1 MRLPHTSRD
10 LKFSF
15 LPSPLTQNLDK
26 QVNSNINKE
35 SSQSIPPKK
44 SFQKK
49 SLKKNLPKKFL
60 PKKSSQKISPQKILQ
75 KIPPKKSFGKI
86 PWKFQ
91 KKIHRNFQNQ
101 IQKFQKFPNNVQK
114 DKKKFQTISNPNFKF
129 LRFWKYPIPYIA
141 LGGRKPFW
149 ACYQNQSTL
158 TPTACFISTYN
169 IHLTPWLRSVYYTWK
184 MQALNGQT
192 FQI

>member
-1 MRLPHTSRD
+1 MRLCRTSKD

-91 KKIHRNFQNQ
+91 KKSTESSKIKYKNSKNSPTTFKKIKKKIPNNFKS
-101 IQKFQKFPNNVQK
+101 KFQIPKILK
-114 DKKKFQTISNPNFKF
+114 ISNSLQRTWRPKT
-129 LRFWKYPIPYIA
+129 LLGLLWCKMSIFWRA
-141 LGGRKPFW
+141 GMREGGKPLPL
-149 ACYQNQSTL
+149 ACQYL
-158 TPTACFISTYN
+158 IFM
-169 IHLTPWLRSVYYTWK
+169 V
-184 MQALNGQT
+184 
-192 FQI
+192 